1 MRSVKTRRL
10 PLPQPWKGTAAGGDA
25 RRRCKNA
32 GNCLHNE
39 FRLWLGHR
47 RQQPGQTRP
56 VRRKQGGGGN
66 GGEHERKELSEARAP
81 NVMGRCKVRHKICW
95 DYGKYQCAT

>member
-1 MRSVKTRRL
+1 MPRVAEWSGRTSQAAPAPGWRSSEVV
-10 PLPQPWKGTAAGGDA
+10 AAAGDA

-47 RQQPGQTRP
+47 RQRPCHPGSE
-56 VRRKQGGGGN
+56 
-66 GGEHERKELSEARAP
+66 GETKGEEVEDYEGKELSEASTA
-81 NVMGRCKVRHKICW
+81 
-95 DYGKYQCAT
+95 